1 VARLRYTDR
10 GLACVVGRKGEA
22 LIDGR
27 NLKVAGWEKDSEG
40 KLRPRVVSLADSMD
54 PQKYVF
60 ADTHMDCPAQSPL
73 RPSHCATACVWAR
86 SPS

>member
-1 VARLRYTDR
+1 M
-10 GLACVVGRKGEA
+10 
-22 LIDGR
+22 IDGR

-60 ADTHMDCPAQSPL
+60 VDTHGLPPAQNPL
-73 RPSHCATACVWAR
+73 RPTGHCATACATAR